1 MTTSVQKFCG
11 VKGLYSITNLEI
23 IIEDRGTNLEVD
35 SLRFPAL
42 RRIPEQ
48 KTSAWYFAMKHRNG
62 SST

>member
-35 SLRFPAL
+35 SLRFPPPFVESQSKKQVL
-42 RRIPEQ
+42 DTLQ
-48 KTSAWYFAMKHRNG
+48 
-62 SST
+62 